1 MVRTPTTKELGAIL
15 VGHGIVDFI
24 SGGKLSLIERNA
36 VWKVLKTLTTRVA
49 PAAARVTGSTALRA
63 AGTVAR
69 VGGMIAMRHPYVA
82 AGAVV
87 YVAVKNREQI
97 ADLIREGYDVV
108 SDELAQH
115 PMGFRRPSVVPP
127 MFMPGSILRKK
138 APTSFNKAVK
148 KGMSIVKG
156 STSYGKKGTINNAK
170 KAFAAVT
177 KVASAASKKK
187 KTPKSGITRKIF
199 VGIKGL
205 FK

>member
-1 MVRTPTTKELGAIL
+1 MARTPTQKELAAF
-15 VGHGIVDFI
+15 VVAHGIVDFV

-36 VWKVLKTLTTRVA
+36 IWKVAKNLTTRAA
-49 PAAARVTGSTALRA
+49 PAVARTTGSTLVRG

-69 VGGMIAMRHPYVA
+69 VGGMVAMRHPYIA

-97 ADLIREGYDVV
+97 ADLVREGYDVV
-108 SDELAQH
+108 SDELAKH
-115 PMGFRRPSVVPP
+115 PMGFRTPSVVPP
-127 MFMPGSILRKK
+127 MFMPSSILRKK
-138 APTSFNKAVK
+138 SPTSFNKAVK

-177 KVASAASKKK
+177 KAASAASKKK
-187 KTPKSGITRKIF
+187 KTPKSGITRKISLG
-199 VGIKGL
+199 VKGL
-205 FK
+205 FR